1 MSEQIFGDVLNKAK
15 SFLEERGI
23 EIISEE
29 TMMRAL
35 PLIIECVEAVKEET
49 MTGEQKCD
57 LALRVLLFI
66 VNQSKIDDAKKDLMR
81 ELIEGGTL
89 KTTISIIVDA
99 SKGNLVLNRREKLKL
114 LKIAKKWMVL
124 IMKNTGCCSDIISDE
139 VDSDPTELADAAEV
153 ADAAELAEVADSDS
167 DAAEVA
173 DSDSDAA
180 EVAELTKINKVV
192 NL

>member
-99 SKGNLVLNRREKLKL
+99 SKGNLVLNRREKLNL

-139 VDSDPTELADAAEV
+139 VDSDPTEV
-153 ADAAELAEVADSDS
+153 ADASEVA

-180 EVAELTKINKVV
+180 EELTKLTKINKVV